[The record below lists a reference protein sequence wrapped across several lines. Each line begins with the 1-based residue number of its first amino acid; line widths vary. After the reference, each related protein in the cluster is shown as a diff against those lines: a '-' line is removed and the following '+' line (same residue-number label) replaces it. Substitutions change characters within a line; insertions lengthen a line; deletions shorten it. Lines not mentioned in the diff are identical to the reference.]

1 MYLRRLSNLSNFISA
16 HAIYSLEREYI
27 VYQEEIM
34 LKSNPYYTTLEY
46 FYNSCKNYKGLT
58 VPTDYASIFC
68 STFNRD
74 DKKAVRSAN
83 KEVIKETQNGSF

>member
-1 MYLRRLSNLSNFISA
+1 
-16 HAIYSLEREYI
+16 
-27 VYQEEIM
+27 M

-58 VPTDYASIFC
+58 VTTDYASIFS

-74 DKKAVRSAN
+74 DKKMVRSAN
-83 KEVIKETQNGSF
+83 KEVNKDVKNGSF